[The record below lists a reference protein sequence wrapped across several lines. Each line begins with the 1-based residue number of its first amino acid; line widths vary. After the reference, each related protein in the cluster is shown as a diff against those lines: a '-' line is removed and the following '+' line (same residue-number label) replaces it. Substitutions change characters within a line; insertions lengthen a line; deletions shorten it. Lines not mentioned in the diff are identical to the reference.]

1 VTISAQLSGIGA
13 QRPLGGF
20 VPTGMYFK
28 IHFRKPQGLKAK
40 RKNKKALRLQGFLL
54 VRQY

>member
-1 VTISAQLSGIGA
+1 
-13 QRPLGGF
+13 
-20 VPTGMYFK
+20 MYFK